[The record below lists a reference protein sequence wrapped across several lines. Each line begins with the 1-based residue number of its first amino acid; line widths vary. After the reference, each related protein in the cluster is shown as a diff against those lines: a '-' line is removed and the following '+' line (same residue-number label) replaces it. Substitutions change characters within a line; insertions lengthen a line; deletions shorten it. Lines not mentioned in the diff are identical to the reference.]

1 MVVTKHAFPI
11 LEHDESPE
19 AIIKADRHGKE
30 PLPRL
35 CLMTFFG
42 EVLHDFVTANDC
54 RELHPYQSEMR
65 DFPVYEYRHNGVA
78 ICLVQGF
85 VGSAGAAMLA
95 EFLYAYGVTH
105 LLACGGCGV
114 LQDIPAGDVII
125 PVTALRDEGASYHY
139 LPPARTI
146 DVDPG
151 MVAAIKETLTQRQ
164 VPFTECTTWTTDGFY
179 RETPDMV
186 QYRKDEGC
194 QTVDM
199 ECATLAAVARFKGKA
214 FGQILYSGDIL
225 ADVENYDERGWQH
238 NATAR
243 EKLFTLGLDV
253 LQHIGS
259 GKQ

>member
-1 MVVTKHAFPI
+1 MAVTRHPFPI

-30 PLPRL
+30 PIPRL
-35 CLMTFFG
+35 CLMTYFG
-42 EVLHDFVTANDC
+42 EVLRDFTANTTC
-54 RELHPYQSEMR
+54 RELHPYHSETR
-65 DFPVYEYRHNGVA
+65 DFPVYEMDYKGVD
-78 ICLVQGF
+78 ICLVQGC

-95 EFLYAYGVTH
+95 EFLFAYGVTH

-114 LQDIPAGDVII
+114 LQDIPAGDVIV

-146 DVDPG
+146 DVDRA
-151 MVAAIKETLTQRQ
+151 MVTAITETLTVRE
-164 VPFTECTTWTTDGFY
+164 VPFVECMTWTTDGFY

-186 QYRKDEGC
+186 RYRKEEGC
-194 QTVDM
+194 QVVDM
-199 ECATLAAVARFKGKA
+199 ECATLAAVAKFRGKA

-225 ADVENYDERGWQH
+225 ADVDSYDERGWQH

-243 EKLFTLGLDV
+243 EKLFALGLDV
-253 LQHIGS
+253 LHHIGT
-259 GKQ
+259 